1 MKAFGTTKK
10 SIAAR
15 TAIRTSPRAFR
26 RKKQPNKQHSERN
39 ARSFGFA
46 FMRSTEW

>member
-1 MKAFGTTKK
+1 MKAFDTTKK
-10 SIAAR
+10 SIVVR
-15 TAIRTSPRAFR
+15 TAIRTLPRASQ
-26 RKKQPNKQHSERN
+26 RKSQRNKQNSERN